1 LVDDVRELILRK
13 YANSLGRQFDAP
25 DLTLRIVPREGQR
38 QERVLGPEEP
48 MARTLDAYFPGG
60 QTVDEA
66 LLIDVPHRR
75 TPRVSPRNG
84 PPHAQHLTSVSY
96 EDIRPLEASTDYFG
110 PGAVAHIPVTIAGAA
125 NGPTHA
131 ISVLNTGQVPQIP
144 SPGGTRTRQYRD
156 RSDRPRVA
164 RQHTSSPTILN
175 VVGAGGHT
183 ATIAVATNH
192 GMPQT
197 YSLSTC
203 SQDSLRRFLQN
214 NSTPKPRHPLHLCR
228 LRRHKKRRWSPSPE
242 LPHRHR
248 ERPRRG
254 PLPRPGRRRR
264 SPPTLPRYRP
274 RCSTAACPRS
284 MS

>member
-1 LVDDVRELILRK
+1 
-13 YANSLGRQFDAP
+13 
-25 DLTLRIVPREGQR
+25 
-38 QERVLGPEEP
+38 

-96 EDIRPLEASTDYFG
+96 EDIRPLEAGTDYFG
-110 PGAVAHIPVTIAGAA
+110 PGAIAHIPVTIAGAA

-131 ISVLNTGQVPQIP
+131 ISVINTGQVPQIP
-144 SPGGTRTRQYRD
+144 SPGGTRTRPYRE

-175 VVGAGGHT
+175 VVGAGGHA

-192 GMPQT
+192 GMPRT
-197 YSLSTC
+197 
-203 SQDSLRRFLQN
+203 
-214 NSTPKPRHPLHLCR
+214 
-228 LRRHKKRRWSPSPE
+228 
-242 LPHRHR
+242 
-248 ERPRRG
+248 
-254 PLPRPGRRRR
+254 
-264 SPPTLPRYRP
+264 
-274 RCSTAACPRS
+274 
-284 MS
+284 